1 MGVIESAYDIRINTG
16 APTNGTTEVQ
26 TLTIGGTPEGG
37 MFELAFE
44 GQVTAPITWS
54 ATDNTLLASI
64 NTALR
69 ALATIGASGITATA
83 GTLSSGIGTVTLT
96 FGGNLV
102 KLVVPTISVAL
113 NSLTGTSPTLAVAE
127 TTPGVTATER
137 GAGIG
142 ALLINISNGAVYSNA
157 GTSLA
162 PDWTLNGTVASGS
175 VTAAELAADAVETDK
190 IKNVNVTAAKL
201 AADAVETAKIK
212 NVNVTEAKIEVGAAG
227 AGLSGLVAKFAA
239 DKNVIGALPVVHR
252 IAVADASGN
261 TDVTLTHK
269 TLILDA
275 WALNTGLAAHA
286 TDDHWQ
292 LKNGTNAI
300 SEEVSKT
307 AVVNAVT
314 RVTTLDPVYTTIA
327 AGGTLRVAAV
337 KDTNAAVTVY
347 VLGLRVA

>member
-1 MGVIESAYDIRINTG
+1 M
-16 APTNGTTEVQ
+16 
-26 TLTIGGTPEGG
+26 
-37 MFELAFE
+37 
-44 GQVTAPITWS
+44 
-54 ATDNTLLASI
+54 
-64 NTALR
+64 
-69 ALATIGASGITATA
+69 
-83 GTLSSGIGTVTLT
+83 
-96 FGGNLV
+96 
-102 KLVVPTISVAL
+102 
-113 NSLTGTSPTLAVAE
+113 
-127 TTPGVTATER
+127 
-137 GAGIG
+137 
-142 ALLINISNGAVYSNA
+142 
-157 GTSLA
+157 
-162 PDWTLNGTVASGS
+162 
-175 VTAAELAADAVETDK
+175 TAAKLAADAVETDK

>member
-69 ALATIGASGITATA
+69 ALATIGASGLTATA